1 MNETG
6 ACAVVVHG
14 KERALCA
21 YLGASCKYSTEH
33 LNTHMDI
40 LRQTKIIYASGFFIT
55 SNPIALRQIAAFCT
69 EHDKTFAFNLSALFI
84 IQFTF
89 DEVKNAI
96 EHADFVFC
104 NEDECDA
111 YGKMVGIMESDRDET
126 AKKLALQPKTNT
138 KRPRTVI
145 IT

>member
-1 MNETG
+1 M
-6 ACAVVVHG
+6 VVHG

-33 LNTHMDI
+33 LNAHMDS
-40 LRQTKIIYASGFFIT
+40 LQQAKIIYASGFFIT
-55 SNPIALRQIAAFCT
+55 SNPGALRQIAAFCS
-69 EHDKTFAFNLSALFI
+69 EHDKPFGFNLSALFI
-84 IQFTF
+84 IQFMF
-89 DEVKNAI
+89 DDVKNAI

-111 YGKMVGIMESDRDET
+111 YGKMVGITESDRDET
-126 AKKLALQPKTNT
+126 AKKLASQPKTNN

>member
-1 MNETG
+1 
-6 ACAVVVHG
+6 
-14 KERALCA
+14 
-21 YLGASCKYSTEH
+21 
-33 LNTHMDI
+33 MDI

-55 SNPIALRQIAAFCT
+55 SNPIALRQIAVFCT